1 MGRRSRRRRRQRAA
15 NARAKARSIAA
26 RRRSSVVKKKTPT
39 RTRRTI
45 ARLRTPIT
53 RKAPI
58 TKRTTSRRTR
68 RKITSTA
75 RKTRRRTVRAKT
87 VVPTAA
93 QRKRARRRT
102 VIRTT
107 VPTAAQRKRAR
118 TKATVR
124 RRVVNKATRVKRNK
138 RDRGFTKVTRVPTR
152 FRPADTVSRRAGRI
166 VTRPRGALTS
176 PFELDVQGDQS
187 PTTFFDRRNQSG
199 RRLAGERGGGV
210 FTRDSDGLPVDDGVP
225 RGDRRPPRPSPIPNT
240 VPSNPKDVVVNVS
253 TFVNGK
259 TFGGAEITENGRKT
273 GQRSNASLR
282 YNIKMLLGNGKTITA
297 NLNNYQTTE
306 YYTIR
311 AVTKNETI
319 TTQVP
324 VPPDDFVN
332 PSFIIGG
339 LKPMEDRRFRVGPNN
354 RFGGGFARDTG
365 MTQLYNM
372 RRQAQQAR
380 LKPRFKTVTRTVEK
394 TLIEWNYYKDGK
406 LVNSSSIVPGQ
417 NYNAKINFS
426 KVIGPVD
433 DINDTPDDDFTPT
446 NPDKPPVVKKPELL
460 IIPQGD
466 FPNDLYAASVNGNN
480 VS

>member
-58 TKRTTSRRTR
+58 TRRTTSTRTR

-75 RKTRRRTVRAKT
+75 RKTRRRTVAAKP

-93 QRKRARRRT
+93 QRKRARRRA

-118 TKATVR
+118 TKQSR
-124 RRVVNKATRVKRNK
+124 RRVVNSYWVKRNK

-225 RGDRRPPRPSPIPNT
+225 RGDRRPPRPSPT
-240 VPSNPKDVVVNVS
+240 KQYQS
-253 TFVNGK
+253 
-259 TFGGAEITENGRKT
+259 
-273 GQRSNASLR
+273 
-282 YNIKMLLGNGKTITA
+282 KML
-297 NLNNYQTTE
+297 
-306 YYTIR
+306 
-311 AVTKNETI
+311 
-319 TTQVP
+319 
-324 VPPDDFVN
+324 
-332 PSFIIGG
+332 
-339 LKPMEDRRFRVGPNN
+339 
-354 RFGGGFARDTG
+354 
-365 MTQLYNM
+365 
-372 RRQAQQAR
+372 
-380 LKPRFKTVTRTVEK
+380 
-394 TLIEWNYYKDGK
+394 
-406 LVNSSSIVPGQ
+406 
-417 NYNAKINFS
+417 
-426 KVIGPVD
+426 
-433 DINDTPDDDFTPT
+433 
-446 NPDKPPVVKKPELL
+446 
-460 IIPQGD
+460 
-466 FPNDLYAASVNGNN
+466 
-480 VS
+480 